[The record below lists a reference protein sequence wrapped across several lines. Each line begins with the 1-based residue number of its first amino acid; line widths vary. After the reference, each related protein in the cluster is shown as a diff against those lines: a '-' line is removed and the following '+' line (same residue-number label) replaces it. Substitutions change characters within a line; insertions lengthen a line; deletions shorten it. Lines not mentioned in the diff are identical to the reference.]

1 MPSEHKNEDI
11 VVTTMPQKSENR
23 TIFSTRFSVIKND
36 PSYVSELQQ
45 FFNKYE
51 SETLSVTGNYDKD
64 TQEAVK
70 RFQLKYA
77 SEILAPWGIAKPT
90 GNVGVFT
97 LAKIYDVISA
107 ESNKGKTL
115 SIVITAKRNNNSD
128 DIRKLQQFFNKYE
141 SETLSVTGNYDKDT
155 QEAVKRF
162 QLKYASEILAPWGI
176 AKPTGN
182 VGVFTL
188 AKINRIAP

>member
-1 MPSEHKNEDI
+1 MTP
-11 VVTTMPQKSENR
+11 VQQQGENR

-51 SETLSVTGNYDKD
+51 NEAIPVTGNYDTD

-77 SEILAPWGIAKPT
+77 SEILAPWGIT
-90 GNVGVFT
+90 
-97 LAKIYDVISA
+97 
-107 ESNKGKTL
+107 
-115 SIVITAKRNNNSD
+115 R
-128 DIRKLQQFFNKYE
+128 
-141 SETLSVTGNYDKDT
+141 
-155 QEAVKRF
+155 
-162 QLKYASEILAPWGI
+162 
-176 AKPTGN
+176 PTGN

-188 AKINRIAP
+188 AKINQISS